1 MPSLECRKAKNGE
14 LTLAN
19 QKANQNKR
27 NITGNQWELKLKT
40 IKLPE
45 ARENTND

>member
-1 MPSLECRKAKNGE
+1 MPSLECRKAKNEE
-14 LTLAN
+14 LTL
-19 QKANQNKR
+19 ANQNKR
-27 NITGNQWELKLKT
+27 NITGNQWELKLNT